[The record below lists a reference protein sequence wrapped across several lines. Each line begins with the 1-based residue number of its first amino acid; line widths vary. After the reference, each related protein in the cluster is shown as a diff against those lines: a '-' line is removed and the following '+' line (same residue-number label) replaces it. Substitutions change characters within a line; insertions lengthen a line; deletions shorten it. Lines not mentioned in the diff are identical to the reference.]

1 MVSPHLD
8 EVLPVNPGHTR
19 LNDRYQVIRKL
30 GTGVFSETWLVEDER
45 REYVVGF
52 STDVLDLTIL
62 RFGKYHAAKILT
74 LDATQRHGT
83 GEMQELQFLRKI
95 AEHSDDV
102 ENLPILEDDFIV
114 HGPRGDHLCF
124 IMIPLCSDVSSFR
137 RSSPTKALPVYFV
150 KNIISLVLEGLDY
163 LHGLDIVHTDVKLDN
178 LLFSGIGD
186 KQVEERIGEPLAVE
200 GEYEV
205 DGITYPL
212 CRPQPLPH
220 GFTWKDSPHEAER
233 ILVTLTDLG
242 QAQCAGQTPTVDEFS
257 APSLRAPELILR
269 SSFGPKIDIWA
280 VGCITFELLTGHWLF
295 NPVDGEPEWTIED
308 DHLAKMMELTG
319 ECFTPE
325 TLKYAQRR
333 EEFFD
338 DNGRLL
344 RIDQLIPVSLEA
356 ALSNYKLLDPADV
369 DSAAAFIRSCL
380 CLDPFQRPTARE
392 LMLSPWLRDAFYC

>member
-1 MVSPHLD
+1 
-8 EVLPVNPGHTR
+8 
-19 LNDRYQVIRKL
+19 
-30 GTGVFSETWLVEDER
+30 
-45 REYVVGF
+45 
-52 STDVLDLTIL
+52 
-62 RFGKYHAAKILT
+62 
-74 LDATQRHGT
+74 
-83 GEMQELQFLRKI
+83 MQELQFLRKI